1 MSSEQPPTRT
11 VSYEDVQNLARET
24 ETLQQQKTVLFQQ
37 FEIMTHTVNE
47 LKKSVEAIKEVST
60 REKGE
65 TVLLPLG
72 PQLLM
77 EFGVVN
83 KKSVYLLLGSNISR
97 EITIPEAESTLK
109 IRIEQ
114 VQKAVQ
120 DIQNQIYK
128 LEEMISQREQ
138 FLRSLTPM
146 KDQQSS

>member
-1 MSSEQPPTRT
+1 LSSEQPPTRT